1 MLYEIQWKLSK
12 TCDHRLDYSRIR
24 NEPVHKNLTISQPR
38 TQGLSSWGEKTL
50 VDAGHVIC

>member
-1 MLYEIQWKLSK
+1 MSMIYTHMADIF
-12 TCDHRLDYSRIR
+12 
-24 NEPVHKNLTISQPR
+24 QPR